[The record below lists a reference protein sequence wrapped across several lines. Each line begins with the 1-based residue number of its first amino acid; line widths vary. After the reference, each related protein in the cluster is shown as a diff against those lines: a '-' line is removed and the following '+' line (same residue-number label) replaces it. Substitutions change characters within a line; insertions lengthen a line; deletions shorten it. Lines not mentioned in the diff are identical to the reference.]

1 MTDPRRALGTLGE
14 TLAARELERRGYRI
28 VERNWRC
35 PIGEIDIVA
44 EKDGQLVIVEVRT
57 RRGDERGTPQ
67 ESITPAKQARLI
79 ELALTYV
86 QEREPDDRDWRIDVV
101 AVELSPR
108 GQLLRIDV
116 IENAVE
122 ERR

>member
-1 MTDPRRALGTLGE
+1 MSDRRRALGQAGE
-14 TLAARELERRGYRI
+14 SLAARELARRGYRI

-44 EKDGQLVIVEVRT
+44 EKGGVLVIVEVRT
-57 RRGDERGTPQ
+57 RRGDEHGTPQ
-67 ESITPAKQARLI
+67 ESITPAKQAKLI
-79 ELALTYV
+79 EVASTYV
-86 QEREPDDRDWRIDVV
+86 QEHELQDRDWRIDVV

-108 GQLLRIDV
+108 GGLIRIDV

-122 ERR
+122 ERG